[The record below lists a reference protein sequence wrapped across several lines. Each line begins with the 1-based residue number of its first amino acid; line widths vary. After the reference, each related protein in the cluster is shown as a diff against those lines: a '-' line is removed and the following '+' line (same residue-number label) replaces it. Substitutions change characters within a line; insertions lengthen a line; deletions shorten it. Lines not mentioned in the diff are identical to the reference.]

1 MATFHLRVLTAEKMF
16 FEGDVDRC
24 IVRTATGDVGILPNH
39 VAYMA
44 PLGIGG
50 LTIYQNGQPKLAAI
64 AQGFIEVNG
73 DETTIIAHTCEWADE
88 IDLNR
93 AELAKQRAEAQLQE
107 KAEQKEFAHA
117 QIKLKKAVNRI
128 RSAQK

>member
-24 IVRTATGDVGILPNH
+24 IVRTVTGDVGILPNH

-44 PLGIGG
+44 PVGVGG
-50 LTIYQNGQPKLAAI
+50 LTIYQNGKPRLAAI
-64 AQGFIEVNG
+64 AQGFIEVTG
-73 DETTIIAHTCEWADE
+73 TETTIIAHSCEWADE
-88 IDLNR
+88 IDLHR
-93 AELAKQRAEAQLQE
+93 AEQAKQRAEAQLQA